1 MEFNEKL
8 QKLRKEKG
16 LTQEELAKSLYVSR
30 TAVSKWEL
38 GNGYPNLTSLKDIA
52 KFFEVSV
59 DELLS
64 GEELLTVAEKENT
77 KRVNDIR
84 SVLFG
89 LLDGSLILLLFLP
102 LFAQRID
109 GQVLESSLFGLTEIS
124 LYLKIAYFL
133 LTFGLMAWGVLTILL
148 RNCQKEWWL
157 ACRYPV
163 SLLGSGAGALL
174 FTISLQPYAAVLLF
188 VFLAVKV
195 VSLIK

>member
-1 MEFNEKL
+1 M
-8 QKLRKEKG
+8 
-16 LTQEELAKSLYVSR
+16 YVSR

-52 KFFEVSV
+52 KFFGVSV

-64 GEELLTVAEKENT
+64 GEELLSVAEKENT

-84 SVLFG
+84 GVLFG
-89 LLDGSLILLLFLP
+89 LLDVSLILLFFLP
-102 LFAQRID
+102 LFAQRVD
-109 GQVLESSLFGLTEIS
+109 GQVFECSLLGLMEIS

-133 LTFGLMAWGVLTILL
+133 LAFGLIAWGVLTILL
-148 RNCQKEWWL
+148 RNCQKGWWL
-157 ACRYPV
+157 ACRYPI
-163 SLLGSGAGALL
+163 SLFGSGAGVLL